1 MTEYPF
7 KCPSC
12 KETYT
17 IQNYSIGM
25 SDILE
30 LRCSNC
36 ATTLHIGLY
45 DHMIGILYKKYGL
58 YTGSFFEN
66 LYNSLKLCKCG
77 GHYRIDAAYR
87 CRACNATVS
96 MNEIK
101 KQIDYKGTHPAATP
115 GIAMDN
121 IVDSSKENIW
131 KDPKDIIPLKKWWK
145 FW

>member
-1 MTEYPF
+1 MAEYPF
-7 KCPSC
+7 KCPNC
-12 KETYT
+12 KETFT
-17 IQNYSIGM
+17 ILNYSIGM

-45 DHMIGILYKKYGL
+45 DHMIDVLYKQYGL
-58 YTGSFFEN
+58 YTGNFFAN
-66 LYNSLKLCKCG
+66 LYNSLKPCKCG
-77 GHYRIDAAYR
+77 GHYSTNAAYR
-87 CRACNATVS
+87 CRACNATVTLD
-96 MNEIK
+96 EIK
-101 KQIDYKGTHPAATP
+101 KQIDYKGTRPAATP

-131 KDPKDIIPLKKWWK
+131 KDSKDIIPLRKWWK

>member
-1 MTEYPF
+1 MSEHPF

-12 KETYT
+12 KQTYR
-17 IQNYSIGM
+17 ILNYSIGM

-45 DHMIGILYKKYGL
+45 DPIMLDLYKRYGQ
-58 YTGSFFEN
+58 YTGGFFEN
-66 LYNSLKLCKCG
+66 LYNSLKPCRCG
-77 GHYRIDAAYR
+77 GQFRKAAAYR
-87 CRACNATVS
+87 CQKCNIAVS
-96 MNEIK
+96 LDEIK
-101 KQIDYKGTHPAATP
+101 KQISYKGNGTP

-121 IVDSSKENIW
+121 IIDSSDAKESMW
-131 KDPKDIIPLKKWWK
+131 KNPEDIKPLKQWWK